1 MVSIT
6 EVAAARLPAVDPVRL
21 LPVPEGLVG
30 ERADVALT
38 RMLGLSRAAAAD
50 LIEAGGLTIDGREV
64 AKGSRLPAGSLLAV
78 DEDRIRTD
86 RSTVMRPAP
95 SVDETTR
102 GPELEVLHTDADLV
116 VVNKPPGMASH
127 ASPGWVGPTVP
138 DALAHLGELVT
149 GLGPD
154 ERQGIVHR
162 LDAGTSGVM
171 VVAKSDRA
179 YRSLKHQFKEREVSK
194 RYLAVVQ
201 GHLDPLEGMV
211 DAPIGRHPT
220 AEHRFAVTA
229 AGRPSQ
235 TVYRTIEAFAYAS
248 MLDVEL
254 LTGRT
259 HQIRVHLAAL
269 RHPCVGDP
277 LYGSD
282 PVLARRLG
290 LQRQWLHAHDLSFR
304 HPNTGDR
311 VRFSAEPAADLA
323 TAVVRLREGL
333 APES

>member
-1 MVSIT
+1 M
-6 EVAAARLPAVDPVRL
+6 ACARLPAVEPVRL
-21 LPVPEGLVG
+21 LPIPDGLVG

-38 RMLGLSRAAAAD
+38 RMLGLSRTAAAE
-50 LIEAGGLTIDGREV
+50 LIEAGGLSIDGRAV
-64 AKGSRLPAGSLLAV
+64 AKGARLPAGAMLAV
-78 DEDRIRTD
+78 DEALLRTGD
-86 RSTVMRPAP
+86 ASTTSPGPFDSDHA
-95 SVDETTR
+95 SVTLDVR
-102 GPELEVLHTDADLV
+102 YSDADV
-116 VVNKPPGMASH
+116 VVVDKPPGMASH
-127 ASPGWVGPTVP
+127 ASPGWTGPTVP
-138 DALAHLGELVT
+138 DALARHGVLLT

-179 YRSLKHQFKEREVSK
+179 YRSLKRQFKEREVSK

-201 GHLDPLEGMV
+201 GQLDPLEGMV

-229 AGRPSQ
+229 TGRPSQ
-235 TVYRTIEAFAYAS
+235 TIYRTIEAFPYAS

-277 LYGSD
+277 IYGSD

-290 LQRQWLHAHDLSFR
+290 LQRQWLHASELAFTHPETGERISFTSRPPVDLS
-304 HPNTGDR
+304 
-311 VRFSAEPAADLA
+311 
-323 TAVVRLREGL
+323 TALVRLREGL
-333 APES
+333 GPES